1 MKKIV
6 HYCFLLFILFSSCKE
21 QRNQQQNQPSPP
33 AENPTAFEDK
43 TSSGELYSKRGYH
56 SDMVDA
62 LYKELLE
69 KDKALKDL
77 EEAIDNLDG
86 QKSDSLDLFTTFDEK
101 NLSYYS
107 SAQNHVAA
115 IKDSVLRLKMKAMID
130 NSLAAYNTKITTH
143 KSLIDLLNSKHA
155 EISNL
160 HIVLKIVKTLPLAEK
175 YQAENIPST
184 KPVEKLIGV
193 YNKLIQQADTLSKA
207 N

>member
-6 HYCFLLFILFSSCKE
+6 HYSFLLFILVSSCK
-21 QRNQQQNQPSPP
+21 QQQNQPLPP
-33 AENPTAFEDK
+33 ADNPAAFEDK
-43 TSSGELYSKRGYH
+43 NGSDLLYSKRAYNT
-56 SDMVDA
+56 DMVDA

-69 KDKALKDL
+69 KDKTLKVL
-77 EEAIDNLDG
+77 EEAIDNLDS
-86 QKSDSLDLFTTFDEK
+86 QKSDSLDLFAKFDEK
-101 NLSYYS
+101 NLSYYN

-115 IKDSVLRLKMKAMID
+115 IKDSVLRLKMKAMVD

-143 KSLIDLLNSKHA
+143 KNLVDLLNSKHD

-160 HIVLKIVKTLPLAEK
+160 HIVLKIVKTLPLAEQ

-184 KPVEKLIGV
+184 KPAEKLIGI
-193 YNKLIQQADTLSKA
+193 YNKLIQQADTLSKV